1 MQYLFPKP
9 DARPSE
15 ASLLRNLEY
24 LWHLKTA
31 AFRHQMGHSYDVQ
44 SKVLV
49 AWIEER
55 RKINLLRRSMETEP
69 GVPAAAMVDRLL
81 AMNDLRV
88 LRLKWKTMNSPDG
101 NQTLSPEDLLC
112 RTFAAMTN
120 TEGTEYLFKDGLDR
134 LNDSMF
140 EFLRSE
146 DMKIMMTK
154 R

>member
-9 DARPSE
+9 DYKPNE
-15 ASLLRNLEY
+15 AALLRNLEY
-24 LWHLKTA
+24 LWNLKA
-31 AFRHQMGHSYDVQ
+31 VVFRQQMGYLYDVQ
-44 SKVLV
+44 SKVLL

-55 RKINLLRRSMETEP
+55 RKISQLRCSMENEP
-69 GVPAAAMVDRLL
+69 GVPAPEMVDRLL

-88 LRLKWKTMNSPDG
+88 LRLKWKTMNSQDR
-101 NQTLSPEDLLC
+101 NQSLSPEDLLC
-112 RTFAAMTN
+112 RTFAAITN
-120 TEGTEYLFKDGLDR
+120 TEGTEYLFKDGLDK

>member
-1 MQYLFPKP
+1 MQYLFPKS
-9 DARPSE
+9 DAKPNE
-15 ASLLRNLEY
+15 DGLLRNLEY
-24 LWHLKTA
+24 LWVLKA
-31 AFRHQMGHSYDVQ
+31 SFFQRQMGSLFDVQ
-44 SKVLV
+44 SRVLL
-49 AWIEER
+49 AWVEER
-55 RKINLLRRSMETEP
+55 RKISQLRRSMENDP
-69 GVPAAAMVDRLL
+69 GVPAPEMVDRLL

-88 LRLKWKTMNSPDG
+88 LRLKWKSMNTQDG

-112 RTFAAMTN
+112 RNFAAMTN
-120 TEGTEYLFKDGLDR
+120 TGGTEYLFKDGLDR

>member
-1 MQYLFPKP
+1 MQYLFPKS
-9 DARPSE
+9 DAKPNE
-15 ASLLRNLEY
+15 AALLRNLEY
-24 LWHLKTA
+24 LWVLKA
-31 AFRHQMGHSYDVQ
+31 PFFQRQMGHLFDVQ
-44 SKVLV
+44 SKVLM
-49 AWIEER
+49 AWVDER
-55 RKINLLRRSMETEP
+55 RKISQLRRSMENEP
-69 GVPAAAMVDRLL
+69 GVPAPEMVDRLL

-88 LRLKWKTMNSPDG
+88 LRLKWKTMNTQDG

-112 RTFAAMTN
+112 RNFAAMTN

-134 LNDSMF
+134 LNDNMF